1 MAGSGPGG
9 EPGTPGDNGDA
20 PERTGEDIPQGA
32 VRRRPYRP
40 RPFKDPD
47 RQRRLLELTIMDERE
62 RYASALAKAAYDSPR
77 EVAGIYLKL
86 ALPDV
91 LQSLVRKAMGN
102 GGSSVSA
109 ARVICDLLGVREA
122 RRAVKQPIID
132 PVSEEQEAKDV
143 AELTSIRAE
152 IGEG

>member
-1 MAGSGPGG
+1 VAFKS
-9 EPGTPGDNGDA
+9 EQR
-20 PERTGEDIPQGA
+20 E
-32 VRRRPYRP
+32 RRRE
-40 RPFKDPD
+40 
-47 RQRRLLELTIMDERE
+47 QLERA
-62 RYASALAKAAYDSPR
+62 RYAAALAKAAYDSPR

-91 LQSLVRKAMGN
+91 LQSLVKKACGG

-122 RRAVKQPIID
+122 RRAVKQPIVD
-132 PVSEEQEAKDV
+132 TLTEEQEAKDV